1 MSDWGA
7 IIRQLVGASFVW
19 GARGPAAYD
28 CWGLVVRAYEL
39 AGLPYPGDLAT
50 PEGAQAEAAA
60 VMEGQ
65 IATPSWRRLEA
76 PEPGAVVALSTHR
89 RIHHVG
95 LWTPFGVL
103 HATKG
108 FGARVE
114 SEATLRA
121 SGYRRIEYYRW
132 VG

>member
-1 MSDWGA
+1 M
-7 IIRQLVGASFVW
+7 
-19 GARGPAAYD
+19 
-28 CWGLVVRAYEL
+28 
-39 AGLPYPGDLAT
+39 
-50 PEGAQAEAAA
+50 
-60 VMEGQ
+60 MEGQ
-65 IATPSWRRLEA
+65 IATPAWRRLET

-95 LWTPFGVL
+95 VCTPFGVL

-114 SEATLRA
+114 SEAILKAT
-121 SGYRRIEYYRW
+121 GYRRIEYYQW